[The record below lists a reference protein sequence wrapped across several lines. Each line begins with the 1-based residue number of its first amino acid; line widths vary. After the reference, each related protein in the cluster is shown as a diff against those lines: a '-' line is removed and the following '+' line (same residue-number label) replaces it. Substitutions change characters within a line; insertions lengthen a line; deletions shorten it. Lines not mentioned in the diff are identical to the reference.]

1 MTAHVSG
8 QKKETVKQIVD
19 LISKYPIIGAVNM
32 ENLPAPQLQ
41 KMRGQLREKVTLLM
55 TKRRLIKI
63 AIEKSK
69 EGKKGIEALEAHLKG
84 MPALLF
90 TNENPFK
97 LYKTLQKSK
106 SSAPAKAGQTAPKD
120 IIIPAGPTS
129 FMPGPIIGEL
139 GALGI
144 KCGVEGGKVAV
155 KEDSTVVREGEKIK
169 PKVAELLTRFNIHPM
184 EVGLDLVATYENG
197 IIFGKDVL
205 AIDEDKFN
213 ADLRNAGRWAFNLAM
228 FTGYATKDTIK
239 PLLGKAFNEA
249 KALGLSQNIIDEG
262 VIDELLGK
270 AERGMLSLKDT
281 ANIEVGAKA
290 APEEKPAEKA
300 EEKPAEP
307 PKEEKKEEPKPEPK
321 VEEKKEEAP
330 KPEVKEEKA
339 VEVKPPTEVEVKKE
353 TPIVEKKET
362 PIEVKK
368 ETPPVPVPDDKPV
381 KPEIKGT
388 EFPKKEEEIKD
399 VKEEAKE
406 VVKEIEK
413 EAKKEEKAEPEK
425 KEQIE
430 KAAEVLKEE
439 VKKEEQKAEKEL
451 ASTDDKI
458 AKMVEQ
464 TKQKAQGTQPTA
476 EKLVE
481 EVKEEPK
488 KDDVPSI
495 QDLAKGKVAPS
506 KDIPSAHDLAK
517 RKKED
522 SKDVEDLAKELV
534 KKGTLRR

>member
-1 MTAHVSG
+1 MTAHVSD
-8 QKKETVKQIVD
+8 QKKKIVKQIVD

-41 KMRGQLREKVTLLM
+41 KMRDQLRDKVTLLM
-55 TKRRLIKI
+55 TKRRLMKI

-69 EGKKGIEALEAHLKG
+69 ETKKGIEDLEPHLKG

-97 LYKTLQKSK
+97 LYKILQKSK
-106 SSAPAKAGQTAPKD
+106 SSAPAKPGQTAPKD
-120 IIIPAGPTS
+120 IVIPAGPTS

-155 KEDSTVVREGEKIK
+155 KEDSTVVKEGEKIK

-184 EVGLDLVATYENG
+184 EVGLDLTATYENG

-213 ADLRNAGRWAFNLAM
+213 ADLSNAGRWAFNLAM

-239 PLLGKAFNEA
+239 PLIGKAFNEA
-249 KALGLSQNIIDEG
+249 KALGLSQDIIDEG
-262 VIDELLGK
+262 VIDELLSK
-270 AERGMLSLKDT
+270 AERGMLNLKNT
-281 ANIEVGAKA
+281 ANIEVGAK
-290 APEEKPAEKA
+290 PKEEKPTEKA

-307 PKEEKKEEPKPEPK
+307 PKEEKKEESKPEPK
-321 VEEKKEEAP
+321 AEEKKPEPPKAEERAVEVKPETAVEEKKEAP
-330 KPEVKEEKA
+330 V
-339 VEVKPPTEVEVKKE
+339 
-353 TPIVEKKET
+353 VEKKE
-362 PIEVKK
+362 V
-368 ETPPVPVPDDKPV
+368 PPAPVPDDKPV
-381 KPEIKGT
+381 KPEIKAT
-388 EFPKKEEEIKD
+388 EFPKKEEE
-399 VKEEAKE
+399 VKEVKE
-406 VVKEIEK
+406 KAEETVKEIEK

-439 VKKEEQKAEKEL
+439 VKKEEQKVEKDI

-458 AKMVEQ
+458 AKMVQQ
-464 TKQKAQGTQPTA
+464 TKQHAQGTEPTA

-481 EVKEEPK
+481 EV

-506 KDIPSAHDLAK
+506 KNVPSAHDLAK
-517 RKKED
+517 KKKSE
-522 SKDVEDLAKELV
+522 KDVEDLAKELV